1 MVLASAKS
9 KWLCGST
16 AVVGVLRGVHLSIGW
31 VGDAEAVLCRGGQPV
46 PLVEVHK
53 ASDAAEAARIAAA
66 GGWVTGAD
74 AKSRV
79 NGILNVARAF
89 GDIEYK
95 HLKES
100 AWAIDNVLDPVT
112 AEPTVKS
119 VELGE
124 GDEFV
129 VFGSDGLFD
138 GLSYAEI
145 IEAVKAHKAKH
156 GRLFGAAKALCDECV
171 SRNVQDNVTAVVWE
185 LGWTPDPSFF

>member
-1 MVLASAKS
+1 LQQ
-9 KWLCGST
+9 
-16 AVVGVLRGVHLSIGW
+16 LRG
-31 VGDAEAVLCRGGQPV
+31 C
-46 PLVEVHK
+46 
-53 ASDAAEAARIAAA
+53 ARAQD
-66 GGWVTGAD
+66 GL
-74 AKSRV
+74 R
-79 NGILNVARAF
+79 RAF

-138 GLSYAEI
+138 GLSCH
-145 IEAVKAHKAKH
+145 VN
-156 GRLFGAAKALCDECV
+156 GCV
-171 SRNVQDNVTAVVWE
+171 SGQDHKLKNLLASKGLRRVITLRTRHDIWNAAFVNDSWV
-185 LGWTPDPSFF
+185 GTYSRP